1 MLMAEAERKIQQ
13 LYNDVNAIYG
23 MLDDIRKT
31 QGEHGKKLTDLGQS
45 LTTLRATQMRHENRL
60 DELDVGIAGLADQ
73 LKEMR
78 VTQMRHENRFTE
90 IDQRFEQI
98 DQRFDAQDKQLER
111 QAGQLASQDRKLDL
125 IMKALDISAN

>member
-23 MLDDIRKT
+23 MLDDIRKA
-31 QGEHGKKLTDLGQS
+31 QGEHGKKLTDISQS
-45 LTTLRATQMRHENRL
+45 LTTVRATQMRHDNRL
-60 DELDVGIAGLADQ
+60 NELDAGIAGLGDQ

-90 IDQRFEQI
+90 IDQRFDTQEQ
-98 DQRFDAQDKQLER
+98 
-111 QAGQLASQDRKLDL
+111 QLASQDRKLDL

>member
-1 MLMAEAERKIQQ
+1 MAEAERKIQQ

-23 MLDDIRKT
+23 MLDDIRKA
-31 QGEHGKKLTDLGQS
+31 QGEHGKKLTDLSQS
-45 LTTLRATQMRHENRL
+45 LTTVRATQMRHDNRL
-60 DELDVGIAGLADQ
+60 NELDAGIAGLGDQ

-90 IDQRFEQI
+90 IDQRFTEI
-98 DQRFDAQDKQLER
+98 DQRFDAQDQ
-111 QAGQLASQDRKLDL
+111 QLASQDRKLDL